1 MKKERLLKR
10 GRRRRKIRNPERLD
24 NFYSQLCEIHK
35 KSFPDMRE
43 AQYMLNLLGWINS
56 TKKRDPFFIETQEF
70 LEYAKEYANSNSMWY
85 QGWDLL
91 SK

>member
-1 MKKERLLKR
+1 
-10 GRRRRKIRNPERLD
+10 
-24 NFYSQLCEIHK
+24 
-35 KSFPDMRE
+35 MRE

-70 LEYAKEYANSNSMWY
+70 LEYAKEYANSNSMCY

-91 SK
+91 NK

>member
-1 MKKERLLKR
+1 MN
-10 GRRRRKIRNPERLD
+10 IRNPERLD

-43 AQYMLNLLGWINS
+43 TQYMLNLLGWINS

-85 QGWDLL
+85 RGWDLL
-91 SK
+91 KK

>member
-1 MKKERLLKR
+1 MKKEKLLKR

-70 LEYAKEYANSNSMWY
+70 LEYAKEYANSNSMLY
-85 QGWDLL
+85 RGWDLL
-91 SK
+91 NK

>member
-1 MKKERLLKR
+1 MI
-10 GRRRRKIRNPERLD
+10 KIRNPEKLD
-24 NFYSQLCEIHK
+24 SFYSQLCEIHK

-56 TKKRDPFFIETQEF
+56 NKRDSFFIESEEF
-70 LEYAKEYANSNSMWY
+70 IKYAKEYANSNSKWY

-91 SK
+91 RKEESNG